1 MKEPRPGK
9 VRKNLKSI
17 AKTRPVDIKVGKRGI
32 TRSLLLEIRKPLSK
46 DGIVK
51 ISLNSDKQ
59 TRIEQAKTLEDELE
73 AELIS
78 FVGKTASFAKDR

>member
-1 MKEPRPGK
+1 VNQPSPGK

-32 TRSLLLEIRKPLSK
+32 TRSVLLEIRKPLRK
-46 DGIVK
+46 DGMVK
-51 ISLNSDKQ
+51 VSLNSDKQ
-59 TRIEQAKTLEDELE
+59 TRIEQAKTLQDELE

-78 FVGKTASFAKDR
+78 IVGKTASFVKDL

>member
-1 MKEPRPGK
+1 MNAPSPGK

-17 AKTRPVDIKVGKRGI
+17 AKIRPVDIKVGKRGI

-46 DGIVK
+46 DGMVK
-51 ISLNSDKQ
+51 VSLNSDKQ
-59 TRIEQAKTLEDELE
+59 TRTEQAKTLEDELE

-78 FVGKTASFAKDR
+78 IVGKTASFAKDR

>member
-32 TRSLLLEIRKPLSK
+32 TQSLLLEIRKPLSK

-78 FVGKTASFAKDR
+78 IVGKTASFAKDR

>member
-78 FVGKTASFAKDR
+78 IVGKTASFARDR

>member
-1 MKEPRPGK
+1 MNAPSPGK

-17 AKTRPVDIKVGKRGI
+17 AKIRPVDIKVGKRGI

-46 DGIVK
+46 DGMVK
-51 ISLNSDKQ
+51 VSLNSDKQ
-59 TRIEQAKTLEDELE
+59 TRTEQTKTLEDELE

-78 FVGKTASFAKDR
+78 IVGKTASFAKD

>member
-1 MKEPRPGK
+1 MNESSPGK

-46 DGIVK
+46 DGMVK
-51 ISLNSDKQ
+51 VSLNSDNQ
-59 TRIEQAKTLEDELE
+59 TRIKQAKTLEDKLE
-73 AELIS
+73 AELI
-78 FVGKTASFAKDR
+78 FIVGKTASFAKD